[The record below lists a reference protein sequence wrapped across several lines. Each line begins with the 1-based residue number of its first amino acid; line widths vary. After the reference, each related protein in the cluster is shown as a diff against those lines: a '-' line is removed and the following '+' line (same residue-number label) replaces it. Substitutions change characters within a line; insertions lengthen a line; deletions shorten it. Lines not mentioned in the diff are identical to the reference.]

1 VDEKSSKKKKKKK
14 KKNDEDDEF
23 EDDDFE
29 VIYLENHIKVMK
41 ISNNCFF
48 FGSKMDC
55 ENLEPVK
62 GLVKK
67 PTKLNEALLKAKPLF
82 NPGK

>member
-1 VDEKSSKKKKKKK
+1 MYGNNIFRNSHKS
-14 KKNDEDDEF
+14 N
-23 EDDDFE
+23 
-29 VIYLENHIKVMK
+29 ENFKHLI
-41 ISNNCFF
+41 FF
-48 FGSKMDC
+48 CSKMDC